1 MMTLKQAA
9 RRLKSMETSKKILGG
24 SWAAAI
30 TLTVIVVVGTFC
42 RVDVS
47 SLTILATSAWGE
59 LTAAHAFYY
68 WKAKN
73 ENRSKGTQK
82 LVRELAQEYGIDAV
96 ARFAEIIFKD

>member
-1 MMTLKQAA
+1 MMTPKQAA
-9 RRLKSMETSKKILGG
+9 SRLKSMETSKKILGG

-30 TLTVIVVVGTFC
+30 TLTAIVIVGTF
-42 RVDVS
+42 RQVDVS

-59 LTAAHAFYY
+59 LTAHAFYY

-73 ENRSKGTQK
+73 ENRSKGSQK
-82 LVRELAQEYGIDAV
+82 LVRELAQEYGIDAA